1 MKRAYSIGGYK
12 SHFEAFAFIACAF
25 LFFENRLKRL
35 YSVKNFVEN
44 RKKIFRLSL
53 LLRLG

>member
-1 MKRAYSIGGYK
+1 MNRAYSIGGYK

-25 LFFENRLKRL
+25 LFLENRLKRL

-44 RKKIFRLSL
+44 RKKIFRLRL
-53 LLRLG
+53 VLRLG